1 MIARFTV
8 AKKIMIFSAAL
19 MVLLSSA
26 FIYIESASNSI
37 IRATENQSVLM
48 SRQQSALGNQLTVLE
63 QASLAGLRV
72 ELLKDL
78 IIKFRGM
85 RGWLLDLAAGWQNE
99 SETIALQAKTE
110 LLEALKGIPELDPKQ
125 VEHVKA
131 AVEEYHKQMLTSV
144 DSYVNDNRVQGNA
157 SVFSARHIAAEIETQ
172 LNAWLADAKKSA
184 SSASRDAREAARSA
198 TGIGKEV
205 DIATRNINEGNGQIR
220 VALLNMFSLTV
231 CGLVAMLLFFS
242 RAILR
247 PLRRLTGAMD
257 DVARGEGDLRFRLPV
272 IGTDEFA
279 HVAENFNVFVAK
291 IHTTVTGVASSVAQL
306 TTVAD
311 HMTDVTKR
319 THEGVHHQQLATED
333 VTRAI
338 LELSKGTDRMEAHAH
353 ATSNA
358 AEEASR
364 ESEAGRKVVEEAIHS
379 INELATHVERG
390 ASVIQT
396 LSKNAENIGGILDV
410 IREIA
415 NQTNLLALNAA
426 IESARAGEHGRG
438 FAVVADEVRTLAQRT
453 QDSTTEINKLI
464 EELQSVAK
472 NAVVV
477 MNDGS
482 AQGQNTVE
490 RAARVTQSLEKVNQS
505 IVRINQLD
513 DAIVME
519 LKAQV
524 TAAGAIETNL
534 HSIKNIATQTA
545 RNAQDTAERGNEL
558 QRVTHALNDVCSH
571 FKV

>member
-1 MIARFTV
+1 MFTRFTI
-8 AKKIMIFSAAL
+8 AKKILLFSVAL
-19 MVLLSSA
+19 MGLFSVA
-26 FIYIESASNSI
+26 FIYIESASYGI

-63 QASLAGLRV
+63 QASLAGVRV
-72 ELLKDL
+72 EQLKDVV
-78 IIKFRGM
+78 IKFRGM
-85 RGWLLDLAAGWQNE
+85 RVWLLDLAAGWQNE
-99 SETIALQAKTE
+99 SETNANQAKAE
-110 LLEALKGIPELDPKQ
+110 LFESLSGVPELDPRQ
-125 VEHVKA
+125 VENVKA
-131 AVEEYHKQMLTSV
+131 AVEVYYKQMLTSV

-157 SVFSARHIAAEIETQ
+157 VVFGARSKASDIESQ
-172 LNAWLADAKKSA
+172 LTAWLMDAKKA
-184 SSASRDAREAARSA
+184 ANTAGRDAREAARNA
-198 TGIGKEV
+198 AAIGKEV
-205 DIATRNINEGNGQIR
+205 DIATRNINEGNGQIQ
-220 VALLNMFSLTV
+220 VALLNMFGLTV
-231 CGLVAMLLFFS
+231 SGLVAMLLFFS
-242 RAILR
+242 RAILQ
-247 PLRRLTGAMD
+247 PMRRLTRAMD

-272 IGTDEFA
+272 VGTDEFA
-279 HVAENFNVFVAK
+279 HVAENFNVFVEK
-291 IHTTVTGVASSVAQL
+291 IHATVSGVANSVAQL

-319 THEGVHHQQLATED
+319 THEGVHQQQIATED

-364 ESEAGRKVVEEAIHS
+364 ESEAGRKVVEEAILS
-379 INELATHVERG
+379 INDLATHVDRG
-390 ASVIQT
+390 ATVIQT

-477 MNDGS
+477 MNEGS
-482 AQGQNTVE
+482 DQGQNTVE

-505 IVRINQLD
+505 IVHINKLD
-513 DAIVME
+513 DAIVLE

-524 TAAGAIETNL
+524 TAAGAIESNL
-534 HSIKNIATQTA
+534 HSIKSIATQTA
-545 RNAQDTAERGNEL
+545 QNAQDTSERGNEL
-558 QRVTHALNDVCSH
+558 QRVTHALNEVCKQ

>member
-1 MIARFTV
+1 MFARFTI
-8 AKKIMIFSAAL
+8 AKKILIFSIAL
-19 MVLLSSA
+19 MALFSVA
-26 FIYIESASNSI
+26 FVYIESASYGI

-48 SRQQSALGNQLTVLE
+48 ARQQSALGNQLTVLE
-63 QASLAGLRV
+63 QASLAGVRV
-72 ELLKDL
+72 EQLKDVV
-78 IIKFRGM
+78 IKFRGM
-85 RGWLLDLAAGWQNE
+85 RVWLLDLAAGWQNE
-99 SETIALQAKTE
+99 SETNANQAKNE
-110 LLEALKGIPELDPKQ
+110 LFEALNGVPELDTRQ
-125 VEHVKA
+125 VENIKA
-131 AVEEYHKQMLTSV
+131 AVEVFYKQMLTSV
-144 DSYVNDNRVQGNA
+144 DSYVNDNRVQGN
-157 SVFSARHIAAEIETQ
+157 SVVFGARNKANEIESQ
-172 LNAWLADAKKSA
+172 LTAWLVDAKKA
-184 SSASRDAREAARSA
+184 ANIAGRDAREAARNA
-198 TGIGKEV
+198 AAIGKEV
-205 DIATRNINEGNGQIR
+205 DIATRNINEGNGQIQ
-220 VALLNMFSLTV
+220 VALLNMFGLTV

-242 RAILR
+242 RAILQ
-247 PLRRLTGAMD
+247 PMHRLTRAMD

-272 IGTDEFA
+272 VGTDEFA
-279 HVAENFNVFVAK
+279 HVAENFNMFVEK
-291 IHTTVTGVASSVAQL
+291 IHTTVSGVANSVAQL

-319 THEGVHHQQLATED
+319 THEGVHQQQIATED

-364 ESEAGRKVVEEAIHS
+364 ESEAGRKVVEEAILS
-379 INELATHVERG
+379 INDLATHVDRG
-390 ASVIQT
+390 ATVIQT

-477 MNDGS
+477 MNEGS
-482 AQGQNTVE
+482 NQGQNTVE

-505 IVRINQLD
+505 IVHINKLD
-513 DAIVME
+513 DAIVLE

-524 TAAGAIETNL
+524 TAAGAIESNL
-534 HSIKNIATQTA
+534 HSIKSIATQTA
-545 RNAQDTAERGNEL
+545 QNAQDTAERGNEL
-558 QRVTHALNDVCSH
+558 QRVTHALNEVCKH